1 MSLFDSLGSK
11 PQQPQ
16 PMNPMQK
23 LQELKQNPANVMKQA
38 GFNVP
43 EDMHD
48 PNQIIQ
54 YLLQSGQV
62 TQNRLTQARQ
72 MMLRR

>member
-1 MSLFDSLGSK
+1 MSLFDSLASK

-23 LQELKQNPANVMKQA
+23 LQELKQNPVNVLKQA

-43 EDMHD
+43 DGMNN
-48 PNQIIQ
+48 PNQILQ
-54 YLLQSGQV
+54 HLLQSGQV
-62 TQNRLTQARQ
+62 TQNRIAQIRQ
-72 MMLRR
+72 MMGRR

>member
-1 MSLFDSLGSK
+1 MSLFDSLASR
-11 PQQPQ
+11 PQKPQ

-23 LQELKQNPANVMKQA
+23 LQELKQNPANVLKQA
-38 GFNVP
+38 GFDVP

-54 YLLQSGQV
+54 HLLQSGQV
-62 TQNRLTQARQ
+62 TQSRIAQARQ
-72 MMLRR
+72 MMGRR

>member
-1 MSLFDSLGSK
+1 MSLFDSLASK

-54 YLLQSGQV
+54 HLLQSGQV
-62 TQNRLTQARQ
+62 TQSRIAQARQ
-72 MMLRR
+72 MMWRR